1 MAFEGGPIPML
12 GITPEFIT
20 GLATQTASSG
30 VPQLLGQVWTG
41 SGQTFYGQ
49 AGQALAGGL
58 ASSAI
63 NIGLNSLL
71 GTNVVGPQGF
81 SLTSGN
87 NLLASV
93 ITPYVSSTVAAGIN
107 QQIEQSLATAG
118 PFGTILSDFST
129 GLVNRA
135 FGGITDAIFGGVNLG
150 QGTNYKMFPGGGGE
164 PPANYEGSAYTLSD
178 VVFSIQP
185 ANQGPQAFGTS
196 SALDFPKTATTL
208 PSTNFTVMPPV
219 AGSPTINA
227 IKEGAITANPNLTI
241 TGTTTNRV
249 FSNLNY
255 GLR

>member
-1 MAFEGGPIPML
+1 MAFQGGAIPML
-12 GITPEFIT
+12 GITPEFVA

-30 VPQLLGQVWTG
+30 VPQLLGQVWKG
-41 SGQTFYGQ
+41 SGQTFYGK

-58 ASSAI
+58 SASAI

-71 GTNVVGPQGF
+71 GTQVAGPQGF

-87 NLLASV
+87 NILASV

-107 QQIEQSLATAG
+107 QQIEQSLSTAG

-129 GLVNRA
+129 GLVNQA
-135 FGGITDAIFGGVNLG
+135 FGGIANEIFSNVNLG
-150 QGTNYKMFPGGGGE
+150 QGTNFKMFPGGGGE
-164 PPANYEGSAYTLSD
+164 PPANYEGSSYTLSD

-196 SALDFPKTATTL
+196 SALDFPTTKTTL
-208 PSTNFTVMPPV
+208 PSTNFTTMPPV

-227 IKEGAITANPNLTI
+227 IKQGAITANPNLTI
-241 TGTTTNRV
+241 SGTTTSRV